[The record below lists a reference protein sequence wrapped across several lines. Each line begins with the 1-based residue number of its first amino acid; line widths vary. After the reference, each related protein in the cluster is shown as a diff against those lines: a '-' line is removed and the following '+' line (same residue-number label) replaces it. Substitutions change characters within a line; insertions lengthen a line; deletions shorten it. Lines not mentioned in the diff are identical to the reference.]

1 MMVRGEPEY
10 VDQVP
15 RREAYEEIHPD
26 VEIIYLGPY
35 WQAIV
40 REDAGQTIITRHSLK
55 QLLDKLDALDSAD
68 GGKPGGGGQGLP
80 IRATSAPSAS
90 R

>member
-1 MMVRGEPEY
+1 MMVQGEPDY

-15 RREAYEEIHPD
+15 RREAYEAAHPN
-26 VEIIYLGPY
+26 VEILYFGPY
-35 WQAIV
+35 WQGIV
-40 REDAGQTIITRHSLK
+40 SEGEGKTIITRHSLK
-55 QLLDKLDALDSAD
+55 QLLDKLEALDSAD

-80 IRATSAPSAS
+80 SGATPAPSAS

>member
-15 RREAYEEIHPD
+15 RRLDYEAAHPD
-26 VEIIYLGPY
+26 AEILYLGPY

-40 REDAGQTIITRHSLK
+40 REETGQTIITRHSLK
-55 QLLDKLDALDSAD
+55 QLLDKLESLDSAD
-68 GGKPGGGGQGLP
+68 GARPSTTTPGVMRGG
-80 IRATSAPSAS
+80 T
-90 R
+90 